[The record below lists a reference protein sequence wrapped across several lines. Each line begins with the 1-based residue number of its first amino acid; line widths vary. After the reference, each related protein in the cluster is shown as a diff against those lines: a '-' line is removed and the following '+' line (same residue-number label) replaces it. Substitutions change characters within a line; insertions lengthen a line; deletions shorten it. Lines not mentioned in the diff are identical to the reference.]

1 MNEILELQEMATD
14 SVEDAE
20 LELSSTF
27 SLRCTGIVA
36 E

>member
-1 MNEILELQEMATD
+1 MNEVLGLQEMAAD